1 MEKSGFTTIP
11 DWMLELDLDIYETVI
26 LGVIFGFSQDGEST
40 FKGSQNYLARKAKCS
55 RGKVILCLNALV
67 EKGIIDKIDNTI
79 NGVKFC
85 EYKVLTPCT
94 PCTPREQ
101 GGCTPREHNN
111 IDDNINISMCNNA
124 HARKFDFA
132 WALRGAGVSER
143 HVAEWMEI
151 RKTKKATNSQTA
163 FDALVRESAKAGLS
177 VDEAVTKCI
186 EESWKGFRAIYME
199 ERNPMPAASRPA
211 AKPKESLVEHN
222 RKAAEA
228 VLRRLSGK

>member
-40 FKGSQNYLARKAKCS
+40 FKGSQNFLARRAKCG
-55 RGKVILCLNALV
+55 RAKVVKCLQHLV
-67 EKGIIDKIDNTI
+67 ELGLITKIDRDVN
-79 NGVKFC
+79 NVHLC
-85 EYKVLTPCT
+85 EYKVYLTNTGCISQI
-94 PCTPREQ
+94 Q
-101 GGCTPREHNN
+101 GGCIPQRHKN
-111 IDDNINISMCNNA
+111 IDNNINISVCNNA
-124 HARKFDFA
+124 RARKFDFA
-132 WALRGAGVSER
+132 WALRGAGVTEQ

-199 ERNPMPAASRPA
+199 ERSPIPAARPSA
-211 AKPKESLVEHN
+211 QPRESLVEHN
-222 RKAAEA
+222 RKAAEE
-228 VLRRLSGK
+228 VIRRIISK

>member
-11 DWMLELDLDIYETVI
+11 DWMLEFDLDIYETVI

-40 FKGSQNYLARKAKCS
+40 FKGSQNYLAKKAKCT
-55 RGKVILCLNALV
+55 RRKVILCLENLVSKGIV
-67 EKGIIDKIDNTI
+67 EKINNTI

-85 EYKVLTPCT
+85 EYKVCT
-94 PCTPREQ
+94 TFTGCEQYSQ
-101 GGCTPREHNN
+101 GGCECHSHNN
-111 IDDNINISMCNNA
+111 IDNNINNKSMSLNA

-132 WALRGAGVSER
+132 WALRGAGVSEQ

-199 ERNPMPAASRPA
+199 ERNPRPVPARQ
-211 AKPKESLVEHN
+211 KESLVEHN
-222 RKAAEA
+222 RKAAEE
-228 VLRRLSGK
+228 VLRRLASE

>member
-40 FKGSQNYLARKAKCS
+40 FKGSQNFLARKAKCS
-55 RGKVILCLNALV
+55 RGKVILCLNSLV
-67 EKGIIDKIDNTI
+67 EKGIVQKIDNSI

-85 EYKVLTPCT
+85 EYKVLTTYT

-111 IDDNINISMCNNA
+111 IDNNINISVCNNA
-124 HARKFDFA
+124 RAKKFDFA
-132 WALRGAGVSER
+132 GALRGAGVAEQ
-143 HVAEWMEI
+143 HIAEWMEI

-177 VDEAVTKCI
+177 VDEVVTKCI

-199 ERNPMPAASRPA
+199 ERSPIPAARPSA
-211 AKPKESLVEHN
+211 QPRESLVEHN
-222 RKAAEA
+222 RKAAEE
-228 VLRRLSGK
+228 VIRRIIGK